1 MAGVENRAGKVS
13 LGLLL
18 RHEQGYSLEI
28 KGYGKQPKRKLLTHR
43 KCQMAGKSPQRE
55 KDQEEVLHPSNHS
68 SDTWKAVRETG
79 PEPGIPPATP
89 LSLASLTEHPLA
101 L

>member
-43 KCQMAGKSPQRE
+43 KCQMAGKSPQQE
-55 KDQEEVLHPSNHS
+55 KR
-68 SDTWKAVRETG
+68 TRRKYY
-79 PEPGIPPATP
+79 IPQTTAQTLGKQSGKLA
-89 LSLASLTEHPLA
+89 LSLESPQPHPCP
-101 L
+101 